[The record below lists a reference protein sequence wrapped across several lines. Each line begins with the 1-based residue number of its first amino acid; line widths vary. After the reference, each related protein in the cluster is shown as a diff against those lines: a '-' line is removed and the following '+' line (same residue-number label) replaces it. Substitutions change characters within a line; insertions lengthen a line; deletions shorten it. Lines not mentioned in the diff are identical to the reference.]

1 MLRPATVSLA
11 LLCATLLGCGDPPA
25 HPPPAP
31 GLDGSVGPCVPF
43 CVPPPTDGG
52 PVDLSVGFDGGHADA
67 SLDSGLGGFCAAFPR
82 TGSSLTRP
90 SGFLPT
96 QVTARWDRESCA
108 RPELVV
114 GLTEGGCGL
123 TDGERLEVRFA
134 AASVAEGSI
143 TVGVNV
149 LYADLSS
156 PLSLVYV
163 RTDAPSVT
171 VGPCGVGTVV
181 IDQLSLVRGGRF
193 SATFDVTLD
202 DCDVFGDSGI
212 SLVGAV
218 DVPVVESA
226 SDACP

>member
-1 MLRPATVSLA
+1 MLRPAAAPLA
-11 LLCATLLGCGDPPA
+11 LLCATLFGCGDAPA

-31 GLDGSVGPCVPF
+31 ELDGSVGPCVPY

-52 PVDLSVGFDGGHADA
+52 PVDLSVSFDGGHHDA
-67 SLDSGLGGFCAAFPR
+67 GVDSGIGGFCAPLPR
-82 TGSSLTRP
+82 TGSSLALPAGFVP
-90 SGFLPT
+90 S

-123 TDGERLEVRFA
+123 TDGERFELRFA
-134 AASVAEGSI
+134 AASVAEGSVA
-143 TVGVNV
+143 VGVNV

-202 DCDVFGDSGI
+202 DCAVFGDSGI
-212 SLVGAV
+212 SLRGSV